1 MSAPLLSVRGLR
13 IALPPRPDALV
24 DGVDFTLKSGE
35 CLVLVGASGSGKS
48 LTSTALIGLLPAAA
62 RVSGSIVFAGEEMI
76 GTASDHWRR
85 VRGSG
90 IGMIWQDSQASLHPL
105 RRVGVQLVEA
115 LRHAGAATRKAAGR
129 RAVELLNEV
138 GIDRPV
144 ERLASYPH
152 ELSGGQRQRVLIALA
167 LAADPR
173 LLIADEATSALD
185 TTVRLQI
192 VDLLD
197 RLRRERGL
205 ALLFVSHDLAL
216 VRRIADR
223 VAVLDQG
230 RLVELADTATLFA
243 APEHEQ
249 TRALL
254 ALRNPSVAAPVA
266 APAVLLQLDGLDASF
281 SPAGFWG
288 VTGRMA
294 LRDIGFCLCAGRT
307 LAIVGESG
315 SGKSTLLRCLL
326 GLHRADRGRLILD
339 GQVFDLSDL
348 ADPAPLRRRLQLVF
362 QDPGA
367 SLDPLWRVGDIV
379 AEPLR
384 FGREPLSRQERHPRV
399 AALLADVDLDP
410 ALATRYPHAL
420 SGGQRQRVAI
430 ARALAA
436 EPSALL
442 LDEATSALDVRV
454 QHQILQLL
462 RRLQRERGL
471 ALLFVTHDLDL
482 VADFADDVGVLWRG
496 ELVEQGLV
504 GEIFARPRHIHTR
517 QLLAAAG
524 RREACNAREL

>member
-1 MSAPLLSVRGLR
+1 MNAPLLRVSGLR
-13 IALPPRPDALV
+13 IVLPPRPDALV
-24 DGVDFTLKSGE
+24 DGVDFTLASGE
-35 CLVLVGASGSGKS
+35 CLALVGASGSGKS

-62 RVSGSIVFAGEEMI
+62 RVSGSIVFAGEELI
-76 GTASDHWRR
+76 GTASDRWRR
-85 VRGSG
+85 VRGGG
-90 IGMIWQDSQASLHPL
+90 IGMVWQDSQASLHPL
-105 RRVGVQLVEA
+105 RRIGTQLVEA
-115 LRHAGAATRKAAGR
+115 LRHAGTATRAAAR
-129 RAVELLNEV
+129 HRAVDLLTEV
-138 GIDRPV
+138 GIDRPA

-185 TTVRLQI
+185 STVRLQI
-192 VDLLD
+192 VELLD

-243 APEHEQ
+243 APVHEQ

-254 ALRNPSVAAPVA
+254 AVRNPSSAA
-266 APAVLLQLDGLDASF
+266 APAAATVLLQLDGLDASF
-281 SPAGFWG
+281 LPAGFWG
-288 VTGRMA
+288 ATRRMA
-294 LRDIGFCLCAGRT
+294 LRDIGFGLCAGRT

-326 GLHRADRGRLILD
+326 GLHRADRGRLLLD
-339 GQVFDLSDL
+339 GQAFDLSDL
-348 ADPAPLRRRLQLVF
+348 ADAAPLRRRLQLVF

-384 FGREPLSRQERHPRV
+384 LGRQPLPREERGRRV

-410 ALATRYPHAL
+410 ALALRHPHAL

-436 EPSALL
+436 QPSALL

-496 ELVEQGLV
+496 ELVERGLV
-504 GEIFARPRHIHTR
+504 GEIFAQPRHTHTR
-517 QLLAAAG
+517 ELLAAAG
-524 RREACNAREL
+524 RREARNVQEL